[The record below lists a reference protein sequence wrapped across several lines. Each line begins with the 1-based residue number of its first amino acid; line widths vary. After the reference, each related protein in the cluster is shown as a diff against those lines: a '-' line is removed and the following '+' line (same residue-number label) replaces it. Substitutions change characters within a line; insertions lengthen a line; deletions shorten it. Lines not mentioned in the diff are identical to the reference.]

1 MAGIRDLA
9 PIVLVFGIAGMILAF
24 VSLIGAEVGDEIAEQ
39 QTGTANLSACTTVAC
54 NATTNMLE
62 AFNDFAG
69 WFSLL
74 VLIVVAAI
82 IITLLIRSFSGGGS
96 IR

>member
-9 PIVLVFGIAGMILAF
+9 PIVLIFGIAGLILAF
-24 VSLIGAEVGDEIAEQ
+24 VSLIGAEVGDEIADQ
-39 QTGTANLSACTTVAC
+39 QGAANLSACTTVAC
-54 NATTNMLE
+54 NATSSLLD

-82 IITLLIRSFSGGGS
+82 IISLLIRSFSGGGS